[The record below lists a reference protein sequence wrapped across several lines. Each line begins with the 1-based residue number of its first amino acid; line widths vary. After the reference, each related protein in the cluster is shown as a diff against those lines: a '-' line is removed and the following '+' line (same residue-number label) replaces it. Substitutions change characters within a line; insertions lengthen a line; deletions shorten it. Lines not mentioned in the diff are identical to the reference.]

1 MNMFYSQENRQV
13 DTQIHSAHICSCGP
27 LYKCRCPSECTYS
40 RAPSTQT
47 EIPQKRSRH
56 LWSGLLSAVLVVPQC
71 DSWACNN
78 VMEPNRAGCGGY
90 DIFLLSPL
98 FTVCVCVCVIG
109 YRSGGGNRWLSTGAE
124 ETFHQ
129 ASSYTQP
136 DIQIYTH
143 RAQENALRNPFE
155 RSRSLWSRLVI
166 TILAI
171 KQDVINPMLWQ
182 MHIVSGHSCKLRS
195 TNIFS

>member
-1 MNMFYSQENRQV
+1 MNMFYNQENRQV

-98 FTVCVCVCVIG
+98 FTAVSVCVCVSVSLGIGAGVATDDCLQVQRKHSTKRHHTRNQTYKYTPTGLKRMPCVTPLREVG
-109 YRSGGGNRWLSTGAE
+109 AFGADWWLLSLP
-124 ETFHQ
+124 
-129 ASSYTQP
+129 SS
-136 DIQIYTH
+136 
-143 RAQENALRNPFE
+143 RM
-155 RSRSLWSRLVI
+155 S
-166 TILAI
+166 
-171 KQDVINPMLWQ
+171 
-182 MHIVSGHSCKLRS
+182 
-195 TNIFS
+195 